1 MTLLNDMQEEYRENV
16 YNAIDSGGSK
26 GVSLKEIC
34 EEVFGNDDSIDVTDF
49 DDENMKVVFE
59 TLDDLLEEE
68 AICFDVEQDLWKCIG
83 V

>member
-1 MTLLNDMQEEYRENV
+1 MTLLNDMKEEYRESI

-34 EEVFGNDDSIDVTDF
+34 EEVFDDDEIDVTDF
-49 DDENMKVVFE
+49 DDEKMQIVFNI
-59 TLDDLLEEE
+59 LDDLLEEE
-68 AICFDVEQDLWKCIG
+68 AVSFDDEQDLWKCIG

>member
-1 MTLLNDMQEEYRENV
+1 MTLLNDMIEEIRERV

-34 EEVFGNDDSIDVTDF
+34 EEVFGDDDSIDVTDF
-49 DDENMKVVFE
+49 DDENMKAVFQ

-68 AICFDVEQDLWKCIG
+68 CVSFDVEQDLWKCIG
-83 V
+83 A